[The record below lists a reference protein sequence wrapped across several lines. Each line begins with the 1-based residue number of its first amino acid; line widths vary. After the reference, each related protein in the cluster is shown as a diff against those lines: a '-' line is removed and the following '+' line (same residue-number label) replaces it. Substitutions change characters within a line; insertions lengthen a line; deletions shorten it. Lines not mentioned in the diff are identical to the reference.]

1 MHPGRSGEYG
11 GQMRWIGWCLALA
24 LLVAGCSGSSS
35 HHQAIGVPPQKVAGI
50 YVCPDGAAF
59 VAYGHSVYPPN
70 YPSPPARTVPPSRCF
85 ASMEQAASAG
95 YGLARP
101 PRGGRVVGGVYL
113 VRPPASLAGLCERS
127 ATKAGIT

>member
-1 MHPGRSGEYG
+1 
-11 GQMRWIGWCLALA
+11 MRRIRWCLALA

-50 YVCPDGAAF
+50 YICPDGAEF

-70 YPSPPARTVPPSRCF
+70 YPTPPARTVPPSRCF
-85 ASMEQAASAG
+85 ASMEQAARAG

-101 PRGGRVVGGVYL
+101 PRGGRVVGGVTGE
-113 VRPPASLAGLCERS
+113 A
-127 ATKAGIT
+127 AGITGGSVRTLGHEGEHHSSLSDTDTGNG